1 MVLVDFDAGHALW
14 HPIVAVPA
22 RNEAQRLPFLLNSLG
37 RQSWLAGPERRLPVV
52 LVLNNCDDNSAA
64 SAVHAAARHPK
75 LLLDVIETD
84 FPASQAHVGSARR
97 LALERA
103 LELTDDRARSVLLTT
118 DADAVP
124 RADWIENNLRAID
137 EGAAIVGGH
146 ILGDK
151 TEEALL
157 GSYFL
162 RRARRQ
168 LHFGR
173 LIDRLSTLIDP
184 IPHDPWPRHSDNTGA
199 SLAVRADVYA
209 AVGGMPALP
218 VREDLAFVSSVRGAG
233 YRLRHPL
240 DVQVQV
246 SARLDGRA
254 PGGMADCLKGW
265 LGAEAGGLPH
275 LVEDPES
282 VVARLRKRR
291 MCRES
296 GSPGGWGRHPVWSSA
311 GSPFFRRTETAEI
324 ERIAPD
330 EPDAPLS
337 VPIRAAIHQIKLM
350 IADRESE
357 TCVV

>member
-1 MVLVDFDAGHALW
+1 MALMAFDAGHAFW

-22 RNEAQRLPFLLNSLG
+22 RNEAQRLPFLLDSLG
-37 RQSWLAGPERRLPVV
+37 QQSWLAGPERQLPVV

-64 SAVHAAARHPK
+64 SIVHAAARHPK

-103 LELTDDRARSVLLTT
+103 LELTHHRARSVLLTT

-124 RADWIENNLRAID
+124 MADWIENNLRAID

-157 GSYFL
+157 GPHFR

-173 LIDRLSTLIDP
+173 LIDRLTTLIDP
-184 IPHDPWPRHSDNTGA
+184 IPHDPWPRHSDHTGA

-209 AVGGMPALP
+209 AVGGMPACQFAKIL
-218 VREDLAFVSSVRGAG
+218 RLSVRFAV
-233 YRLRHPL
+233 L
-240 DVQVQV
+240 
-246 SARLDGRA
+246 A
-254 PGGMADCLKGW
+254 
-265 LGAEAGGLPH
+265 
-275 LVEDPES
+275 
-282 VVARLRKRR
+282 
-291 MCRES
+291 
-296 GSPGGWGRHPVWSSA
+296 
-311 GSPFFRRTETAEI
+311 
-324 ERIAPD
+324 IAF
-330 EPDAPLS
+330 A
-337 VPIRAAIHQIKLM
+337 IR
-350 IADRESE
+350 
-357 TCVV
+357 

>member
-1 MVLVDFDAGHALW
+1 MRVTLFGARLLQSLPGRSTTASLL
-14 HPIVAVPA
+14 AQLTRPA
-22 RNEAQRLPFLLNSLG
+22 K
-37 RQSWLAGPERRLPVV
+37 LACWSGMSIACV

-75 LLLDVIETD
+75 LLLDVIEAD

-173 LIDRLSTLIDP
+173 TD
-184 IPHDPWPRHSDNTGA
+184 
-199 SLAVRADVYA
+199 
-209 AVGGMPALP
+209 
-218 VREDLAFVSSVRGAG
+218 
-233 YRLRHPL
+233 
-240 DVQVQV
+240 
-246 SARLDGRA
+246 
-254 PGGMADCLKGW
+254 
-265 LGAEAGGLPH
+265 
-275 LVEDPES
+275 
-282 VVARLRKRR
+282 
-291 MCRES
+291 
-296 GSPGGWGRHPVWSSA
+296 
-311 GSPFFRRTETAEI
+311 
-324 ERIAPD
+324 
-330 EPDAPLS
+330 
-337 VPIRAAIHQIKLM
+337 
-350 IADRESE
+350 
-357 TCVV
+357 